1 MNETKQTPSAFLSL
15 LPLVVLVLMLVAT
28 IRAYGSDSLAGASQV
43 TLLVVSAFCV
53 LLGTQFL
60 KVPWAEF
67 EQAITRNVSS
77 VTSAILILLF
87 IGALSGTWMVSGVVP
102 SLIYYGMKIIHPEVF
117 LTSTCLIS
125 ALVSVM
131 TGSSWTTIAT
141 IGIAL
146 MGIGRAQGFD
156 DGWIAGAI
164 ISGAYFGDKLSL
176 IHI

>member
-87 IGALSGTWMVSGVVP
+87 IGALSGTDGEWG
-102 SLIYYGMKIIHPEVF
+102 
-117 LTSTCLIS
+117 S
-125 ALVSVM
+125 ALTDILWYEDHSPRSIPHVH
-131 TGSSWTTIAT
+131 
-141 IGIAL
+141 
-146 MGIGRAQGFD
+146 
-156 DGWIAGAI
+156 
-164 ISGAYFGDKLSL
+164 LSY
-176 IHI
+176 

>member
-102 SLIYYGMKIIHPEVF
+102 
-117 LTSTCLIS
+117 
-125 ALVSVM
+125 
-131 TGSSWTTIAT
+131 
-141 IGIAL
+141 
-146 MGIGRAQGFD
+146 
-156 DGWIAGAI
+156 
-164 ISGAYFGDKLSL
+164 
-176 IHI
+176 

>member
-102 SLIYYGMKIIHPEVF
+102 SLILWYEDHSPRSIPHVHLSYQRFSKCHDRQFVDHYCHHWHRPHGYR
-117 LTSTCLIS
+117 S
-125 ALVSVM
+125 
-131 TGSSWTTIAT
+131 GSRI
-141 IGIAL
+141 
-146 MGIGRAQGFD
+146 
-156 DGWIAGAI
+156 
-164 ISGAYFGDKLSL
+164 
-176 IHI
+176 